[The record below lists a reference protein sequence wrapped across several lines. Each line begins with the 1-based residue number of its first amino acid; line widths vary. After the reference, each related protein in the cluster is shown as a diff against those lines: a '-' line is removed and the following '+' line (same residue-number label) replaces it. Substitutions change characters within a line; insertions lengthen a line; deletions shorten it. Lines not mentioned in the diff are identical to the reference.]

1 METKPDKK
9 GIVDR
14 VFEFLGLG
22 IPDEDYARVVGD
34 LDMFKIM
41 FKQKLLKQNHRLQ
54 PLVFINK
61 LHTCFC
67 YYHLCEY

>member
-1 METKPDKK
+1 MATKPDKK

-54 PLVFINK
+54 PFQLLLLLSLVWI
-61 LHTCFC
+61 LIV
-67 YYHLCEY
+67 